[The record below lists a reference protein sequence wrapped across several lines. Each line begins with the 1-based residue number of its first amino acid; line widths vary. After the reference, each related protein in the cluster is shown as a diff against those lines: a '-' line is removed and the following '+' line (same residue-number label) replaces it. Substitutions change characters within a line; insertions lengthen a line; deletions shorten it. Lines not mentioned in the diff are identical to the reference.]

1 MYSSSGIRSN
11 SASEGKLFSDKSPF
25 VLGLF
30 LATLGAATGAAGSTF
45 GADLA
50 GDALTGVADFTGAAF
65 ALGKVTAVEAFVAGV
80 FFEGM
85 EALVGVEVFAM
96 TVALEG
102 EAVLAGVLALAV
114 VTALVAA
121 VVLVG
126 TNFLA
131 MTTGFDLT
139 GAAFLT
145 VAA

>member
-1 MYSSSGIRSN
+1 MRNN

-25 VLGLF
+25 DFGLF
-30 LATLGAATGAAGSTF
+30 LAALGVATGATSSTF
-45 GADLA
+45 AADLA
-50 GDALTGVADFTGAAF
+50 GDAFTGVADFTAAVF
-65 ALGKVTAVEAFVAGV
+65 ALAKVTAVEAFVAGV

-96 TVALEG
+96 TEALEG
-102 EAVLAGVLALAV
+102 EAVRAGVLALAV
-114 VTALVAA
+114 VTALDAA

-131 MTTGFDLT
+131 VTTGFDLT

-145 VAA
+145 AAA